1 MRLAQLEA
9 IMKEKSITRQELADS
24 MEVKYL
30 YLTKRILGYIDIDV
44 TDMRKIIKILNLTNE
59 EIVRCFYL
67 I

>member
-9 IMKEKSITRQELADS
+9 IMKDRCITRKELADS
-24 MEVKYL
+24 IGVTYNYL
-30 YLTKRILGYIDIDV
+30 AKRILGYIEIDV
-44 TDMRKIIKILNLTNE
+44 VDMRKIIKILNLTNE